1 MVVYALMI
9 PWRWGEVVTEGMQR
23 GYNAVT
29 NGYSGYRKPP
39 PGKIRRGLSLSRN
52 PVYLYK

>member
-9 PWRWGEVVTEGMQR
+9 PWRWGKVVTEGMQR

-29 NGYSGYRKPP
+29 NGYKKAPA
-39 PGKIRRGLSLSRN
+39 
-52 PVYLYK
+52 